1 MYLIIL
7 MSNTAT
13 IQETKDINE
22 KIQLISRQTDLTE
35 AEIIHL
41 LEKHD
46 NDPILVIKSYFGIKD
61 PIKSPIKSINQEI
74 YKQLRHV
81 LKSTN
86 YTYQQ

>member
-7 MSNTAT
+7 MSNTST
-13 IQETKDINE
+13 IQETTDINE

-35 AEIIHL
+35 AEIIDL

-61 PIKSPIKSINQEI
+61 PIKLPIKSINQEI